1 MNIDRVVS
9 RLQQAARVVVEETAQ
24 AGGKNEVTLASG
36 PATLDGLRAEFQ
48 ERVPPEVTEFFSAVD
63 EVHLPDLWNGYF
75 IGSPQQ
81 IADVHRAR
89 RPQFVKHAGK
99 LHDVMIVAT
108 TGNGVRYAIPVPE
121 DGPVWVLP
129 PAPIVDGAYQADD
142 AEALVF
148 RVIAPHFGF
157 FVEQIATYAIVE
169 DGDPFD
175 PYRFS

>member
-1 MNIDRVVS
+1 M
-9 RLQQAARVVVEETAQ
+9 VEETAQ

-129 PAPIVDGAYQADD
+129 RPRSSTAHTRPTTP
-142 AEALVF
+142 
-148 RVIAPHFGF
+148 RRWF
-157 FVEQIATYAIVE
+157 FSGHRTTFWLLRGTDRDLRHRRGRRSLRPVPVLLRANWVA
-169 DGDPFD
+169 
-175 PYRFS
+175 RWSAA